1 VAALPYDVFSRHE
14 AATEIAAHPRS
25 FLRIDKTAALFPDEV
40 DEYDERV
47 YARAAELLA
56 ADMHDGVYLRESE
69 PHYFLYRLA
78 KDGRAQTG
86 VVACIAVDDYET
98 GVLRRHENT
107 RAFKLE
113 DRVSHITALDA
124 QTGPVLVAYRAQA
137 AIDEAVAQVTAR
149 VEPLYDFTA
158 PDGVRHTV
166 WRVDD
171 PAQEASIC
179 AGFAALDA
187 LYIADGHHRAA
198 AAARIGTQRGGQAAH
213 FLIAAFPADQL
224 TVLDYN
230 RVVFDTNG
238 LSDEELFARIAES
251 FDVERVGGRGEP
263 CRPRAR
269 GEFSLY
275 LGGAWY
281 RLAIHG
287 GLRPDDPVAG
297 LDVSL
302 LQDRLLAPI
311 LGIDDPRSSKRIAY
325 VGGVRGLEELERRA
339 DAVAAGLQPRTAA
352 ATGPGPNSSP
362 NSGPNSSPNTGVAF
376 ALFPCSLDE
385 LFAVADA
392 GHLMPPK
399 STWFEPKPRSG
410 LFIHGSSLMDFGLRR
425 NDRQRE

>member
-1 VAALPYDVFSRHE
+1 VPERASEVAALPYDVFSRHE
-14 AATEIAAHPRS
+14 AAAEIAAHPRS
-25 FLRIDKTAALFPDEV
+25 FLRIDKTAALFSDDV

-47 YARAAELLA
+47 YAQAAKLLA
-56 ADMHDGVYLRESE
+56 ADVHDGIYLREDE
-69 PHYFLYRLA
+69 PRYFLYRLV
-78 KDGRAQTG
+78 KDGHAQTG
-86 VVACIAVDDYET
+86 VVACIAVDDYER

-113 DRVSHITALDA
+113 DRVSHIAALGA

-137 AIDEAVAQVTAR
+137 AIDEAVAQVASR

-171 PAQEASIC
+171 PAQEASIR

-198 AAARIGTQRGGQAAH
+198 AAARIGAQRGGEAGH
-213 FLIAAFPADQL
+213 FLIVAFPSDQL

-238 LSDEELFARIAES
+238 LSREELLARIAES
-251 FDVERVGGRGEP
+251 FEFERTGGCGEP
-263 CRPRAR
+263 FRPRTR

-275 LGGAWY
+275 LDGAWY
-281 RLAIHG
+281 RLVIRD
-287 GLRPDDPVAG
+287 GLRPSDPVDG

-302 LQDRLLAPI
+302 LQDRLLAPV
-311 LGIDDPRSSKRIAY
+311 LGIDDPRMSKRIAY
-325 VGGVRGLEELERRA
+325 VGGVRGLGELEHRA
-339 DAVAAGLQPRTAA
+339 DRPAGPQ
-352 ATGPGPNSSP
+352 TGLAHSPAREPGI
-362 NSGPNSSPNTGVAF
+362 AF

-392 GHLMPPK
+392 GRLMPPK

-410 LFIHGSSLMDFGLRR
+410 LFIHRIEG
-425 NDRQRE
+425 